1 MRTGSTQQPGAWQA
15 LRESL
20 DGAVVL
26 PEDAGYDAARRLF
39 NGRFEHLR
47 PAAVAYPEHAAD
59 IAECLAVARSS
70 GVPVAVRSGG
80 HSYAGW
86 SGGTGRLVVDVGR
99 MARVDVDG
107 RTATVGAGARL
118 GAVYD
123 QLAAHGVTVPAGTCP
138 TVGIAGLTLGGGH
151 GVMSRAYGLT
161 CDNLVRATLVT
172 ADGRE
177 IVCDDERDPELFWA
191 LRGAGGGTFGVVT
204 GLELRTHPTGPTAS
218 ADLAW
223 AWRDA
228 RRVLADWQQWVP
240 SLPDHVWT
248 ALRLQRTADGPT
260 VSATVFSL
268 GDRDEL
274 ESLVDGLPG
283 GAVDVVVREEPHAD
297 AMRRLGGEPAAE
309 RDAAAP
315 DFAPDGEPGAEPEA
329 HPHYYDVRSQF
340 LRRPLPSGGVEAATR
355 AVEAAGPGI
364 EVVVA
369 VVALGGATNRV
380 APGETAF
387 VHRDSLF
394 LVQHE
399 AYWTP
404 SDLRGPAEVAAAE
417 RAAGDWLVSVH
428 DVLRPYA
435 SGEAYQNV
443 PDPRL
448 PDAERAYYGDA
459 VPRLRRVRH
468 RLDPDGVFSRPRTI

>member
-1 MRTGSTQQPGAWQA
+1 MRTGSIRQPGAWQA

-26 PEDAGYDAARRLF
+26 PEDEAYDTARRLF

-47 PAAVAYPEHAAD
+47 PAAVAYPEHAGD
-59 IAECLAVARSS
+59 VAECLALARRS

-86 SGGTGRLVVDVGR
+86 SSGTGRLVVDVGR
-99 MARVDVDG
+99 MARVDVAA

-118 GAVYD
+118 GVVYD
-123 QLAAHGVTVPAGTCP
+123 RLAAHGATVLAGTCP

-172 ADGRE
+172 AEGRE
-177 IVCDDERDPELFWA
+177 LVCDDEHEPELFWA

-228 RRVLADWQQWVP
+228 RRVLAAWQQWVP

-260 VSATVFSL
+260 VSVTVFSL

-274 ESLVDGLPG
+274 EGLVDRLPG
-283 GAVDVVVREEPHAD
+283 GAADVVVREEPHAD

-309 RDAAAP
+309 QDAGP
-315 DFAPDGEPGAEPEA
+315 DA

-340 LRRPLPSGGVEAATR
+340 FPRPLPSAGVEAATR

-364 EVVVA
+364 EAVVA
-369 VVALGGATNRV
+369 LVALGGATNRV
-380 APGETAF
+380 PPGRTAF

-404 SDLRGPAEVAAAE
+404 SALRGPAEVAAAE
-417 RAAGDWLVSVH
+417 RAAGDWLGSVH

-468 RLDPDGVFSRPRTI
+468 RLDPDGVLSRPRTI

>member
-1 MRTGSTQQPGAWQA
+1 MRTVSTRGPGPLRA

-26 PEDAGYDAARRLF
+26 PDDEAYDAARRLF

-47 PAAVAYPEHAAD
+47 PAAVAYPEHAGD
-59 IAECLAVARSS
+59 VAECLALARRS

-86 SGGTGRLVVDVGR
+86 SSGTGRLVVDVGR
-99 MARVDVDG
+99 MARVDVAG

-177 IVCDDERDPELFWA
+177 VVCDDEHDPELFWA

-204 GLELRTHPTGPTAS
+204 GLELQTHPAGPTAS

-228 RRVLADWQQWVP
+228 RRVLTAWQQWVP

-260 VSATVFSL
+260 VSVTVFSL

-274 ESLVDGLPG
+274 EGLVDRLPG
-283 GAVDVVVREEPHAD
+283 GAVDVVVRGEPHAD

-309 RDAAAP
+309 P
-315 DFAPDGEPGAEPEA
+315 DSAPDGEPAAAPEV

-340 LRRPLPSGGVEAATR
+340 VARPLPSAGVEAATR
-355 AVEAAGPGI
+355 AVEAAGAGV
-364 EVVVA
+364 EAVVA

-380 APGETAF
+380 APGATAF

-404 SDLRGPAEVAAAE
+404 SALRGPAEVAAAE
-417 RAAGDWLVSVH
+417 RAAGDWLVLVH
-428 DVLRPYA
+428 DALRPYA

-459 VPRLRRVRH
+459 VPRLRRVRQ
-468 RLDPDGVFSRPRTI
+468 RLDPDGVFGRPRTI